1 MMIASDYMK
10 YKADNQKL
18 LINFQQNLPFQSY
31 DNILPKQ
38 CLFIQYNKKCLTTVV
53 LNFKNNQITSKKY

>member
-38 CLFIQYNKKCLTTVV
+38 CLFIQYNKKCLTTV
-53 LNFKNNQITSKKY
+53 LLKL